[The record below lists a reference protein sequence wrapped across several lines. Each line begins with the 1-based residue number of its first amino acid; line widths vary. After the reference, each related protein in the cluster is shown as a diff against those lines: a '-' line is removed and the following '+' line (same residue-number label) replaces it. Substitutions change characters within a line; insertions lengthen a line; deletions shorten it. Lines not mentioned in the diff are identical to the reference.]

1 MLNFCFYQ
9 YTSYFRSFIDRKAFF
24 TTNHYMSMDKKERLE
39 VGLPTISDAIRV
51 RKPRLASLLRK
62 IQKKRIFFEYAF
74 HTRDVFPIQR
84 FPKSHIRR
92 SFLKTANGISDSH
105 TLFIVEI
112 YLVNS
117 FEGMCEAEYS
127 GYF

>member
-51 RKPRLASLLRK
+51 RKPSLASLLRK
-62 IQKKRIFFEYAF
+62 IQKKRIFFDIVLV
-74 HTRDVFPIQR
+74 TLSFPNGR
-84 FPKSHIRR
+84 FCLSLWLTELRNISR
-92 SFLKTANGISDSH
+92 SPCRIPR
-105 TLFIVEI
+105 
-112 YLVNS
+112 
-117 FEGMCEAEYS
+117 
-127 GYF
+127 